1 MEEDMNHKIID
12 IFIKDYL
19 PRKSYYRHSD
29 IDIFVNITITE
40 LLNYNELLSEAIKYY
55 IQDNFGNN
63 YKYYDEIIVQKNSA
77 LTSLNKET
85 KGNDSNDKT
94 EKKNSIL
101 SFEFPEF
108 EIYFVAKL
116 YIDGMERKPECQT
129 KLLFNSK
136 NINQFIS
143 MRFKYKDLT
152 TDSYISLELY
162 SMQIIEK
169 NLLAKTKIYL
179 FDQKM
184 NLNQGRHIFKLIKQN
199 NDTIPD
205 RDENYNNDDYD
216 DEQLELD
223 DVGKE
228 IDLLINK
235 YYGDELSPKNN
246 ENYSTKGELTLD
258 DYFYNSS
265 KKTME
270 LKSNNMKYFEKT
282 LNELLTRTNNSY
294 VVIKFPSFRHS
305 VIYEENIS
313 EDYKPLFKPEYSGPN
328 TLFNFWVEDPY
339 ITVGRRDFKNKDN
352 PISEKFSSLTR
363 GNDDDE
369 LYAKDM
375 RFNPVSLNRINKLLN
390 TPDFIQLDNNDIT
403 LFWSYRYELLKN
415 NTPYALTKIM
425 NSVKWGDLK
434 SENEFIKNILLH
446 WKTIEIC
453 DILYMLSRKF
463 SVNKLYPNNE
473 GLLNNLEGMKHLRKF
488 AVQKLG
494 EHTNEEL
501 NFILLQLVQAIR
513 YEDISVKN
521 IDSPLVTFLI
531 ETCSKDIIL
540 ASSFY
545 WFIECEADNE
555 PNSGSSH
562 KNKNNQNNLKDIIKI
577 FEKIKDKFYSNL
589 KENHPDIEELINNEI
604 KFKSQLVEISA
615 ALTKVSKVENKKKEL
630 RNIIDTTKKDIMQ
643 DEYNYLPID
652 PHIKI
657 KGTLTEQCSVFK
669 SAKCPVKYTFKVE
682 KDSQQYNPHEDKEHI
697 SMMFKYGDDLRQ
709 DQLILQMI
717 NYMDSLLKKVHLNY
731 EFTTYKVL
739 ATSKS
744 DGFVEFVP
752 NSKTIFDIL
761 KKYNNVISSYYK
773 EIANNDKNTFDKYL
787 SSYINSCAGYCVVT
801 YILGIGDRHLENL
814 MIDNRGRLF
823 HIDFGFILGKDPKPA
838 PPPIKLCQE
847 MVECMGGKGSKRYEE
862 FKQKCVN
869 AYWVL
874 RENARVIVNMFY
886 LMIDSGIPEL
896 NDIEML
902 NKLHEKF
909 VPGYSKQEASNS
921 FLTNLDESVN
931 ALMPVLMEKIHAWAQ
946 YWK

>member
-12 IFIKDYL
+12 LFIKDYL

-40 LLNYNELLSEAIKYY
+40 LLNYNELLSETIKKY
-55 IQDNFGNN
+55 IQDNFGSN
-63 YKYYDEIIVQKNSA
+63 YKYYDEIIAQKNAILASI
-77 LTSLNKET
+77 NKES
-85 KGNDSNDKT
+85 KRNDSNDKT
-94 EKKNSIL
+94 EIKNSIL
-101 SFEFPEF
+101 SF
-108 EIYFVAKL
+108 
-116 YIDGMERKPECQT
+116 ECQT

-152 TDSYISLELY
+152 TDSYIILELY

-179 FDQKM
+179 FDEKM

-199 NDTIPD
+199 NDTTPD
-205 RDENYNNDDYD
+205 GNENYNNEDYDD

-246 ENYSTKGELTLD
+246 ENCSNKGEIILD
-258 DYFYNSS
+258 NYFYDSS

-294 VVIKFPSFRHS
+294 VVIKFPSFKHA

-313 EDYKPLFKPEYSGPN
+313 EDYIPLFKPENAGPN
-328 TLFNFWVEDPY
+328 TLHNFWVEDPY
-339 ITVGRRDFKNKDN
+339 INVGRKDFKNKDN

-488 AVQKLG
+488 AVKKLG
-494 EHTNEEL
+494 EHSNEEL

-521 IDSPLVTFLI
+521 IDSPLVSFLI

-604 KFKSQLVEISA
+604 KFKSELVEISA

-630 RNIIDTTKKDIMQ
+630 RNIIDTTKK
-643 DEYNYLPID
+643 
-652 PHIKI
+652 
-657 KGTLTEQCSVFK
+657 
-669 SAKCPVKYTFKVE
+669 E
-682 KDSQQYNPHEDKEHI
+682 KRN
-697 SMMFKYGDDLRQ
+697 
-709 DQLILQMI
+709 
-717 NYMDSLLKKVHLNY
+717 
-731 EFTTYKVL
+731 
-739 ATSKS
+739 
-744 DGFVEFVP
+744 
-752 NSKTIFDIL
+752 
-761 KKYNNVISSYYK
+761 
-773 EIANNDKNTFDKYL
+773 
-787 SSYINSCAGYCVVT
+787 
-801 YILGIGDRHLENL
+801 
-814 MIDNRGRLF
+814 
-823 HIDFGFILGKDPKPA
+823 
-838 PPPIKLCQE
+838 
-847 MVECMGGKGSKRYEE
+847 
-862 FKQKCVN
+862 
-869 AYWVL
+869 
-874 RENARVIVNMFY
+874 NAR
-886 LMIDSGIPEL
+886 
-896 NDIEML
+896 
-902 NKLHEKF
+902 
-909 VPGYSKQEASNS
+909 
-921 FLTNLDESVN
+921 
-931 ALMPVLMEKIHAWAQ
+931 
-946 YWK
+946 